1 MFTEVYLRISDFT
14 VSRPLPVYDVRIVE
28 GGAMKKLNLVV
39 SLPHENTY
47 QKEQAKAAKDAAAE
61 VGAEVS
67 ILQASN
73 DAVNQSQQ
81 LLEVV
86 QSHDKPDAILFEPL
100 TATALARVAE
110 AAVSAGIAWV
120 VLNCDVDY
128 LAGLRSRAKVPV
140 FSVTRDHTDIGRIQG
155 RQFGALLP
163 AGGTVLY
170 IQGPATSSAAVQR
183 TNGMESRK
191 PANIKLK
198 TLRSAWTDDAAHQ
211 AVSAWLKL
219 STSRAE
225 SIDVIGCQA
234 DAIAMGARK
243 AFQEHA
249 DLTERQLWL
258 KRPFTGIDGLPTE
271 GQAWVDQG
279 TLTATVVAGT
289 TTRLAVQMIAKA
301 LGGGAQPPERTVI
314 EAKSYPA
321 LENLAAI
328 GEKGR
333 E

>member
-1 MFTEVYLRISDFT
+1 
-14 VSRPLPVYDVRIVE
+14 
-28 GGAMKKLNLVV
+28 
-39 SLPHENTY
+39 
-47 QKEQAKAAKDAAAE
+47 
-61 VGAEVS
+61 
-67 ILQASN
+67 
-73 DAVNQSQQ
+73 
-81 LLEVV
+81 
-86 QSHDKPDAILFEPL
+86 
-100 TATALARVAE
+100 
-110 AAVSAGIAWV
+110 VSAGIAWV

-234 DAIAMGARK
+234 DAIAMGARE